1 MKRTSSLL
9 LVLGVL
15 SSLPIAGC
23 MTHAVRV
30 EPITLEP
37 VRVTMDVNLHVDD
50 TRPAPEP
57 RAAADAPRAEPSTA
71 PTTGGETATPR

>member
-1 MKRTSSLL
+1 VKRLVPLL
-9 LVLGVL
+9 FL
-15 SSLPIAGC
+15 LPLPVAGC

-50 TRPAPEP
+50 TRPVPEP
-57 RAAADAPRAEPSTA
+57 RAAAEAPRAEPSTAA